1 MRKTIFSALI
11 AAGLLVVLLNLPVL
25 AQGIT
30 NFSSVVLSG
39 DLTVGDDA
47 TVADSLSTADIAVS
61 DDATVS
67 DDFTVGGDIVTTP
80 GTAIVVSAS
89 STITPLGAY
98 VPITGSTGVGTSSIA
113 GPTAGRLIYIVNMAN
128 ATITLTDTGTL
139 KLGGNFAM
147 GQYDSITLR
156 GDGTNW
162 IETGRSNN

>member
-1 MRKTIFSALI
+1 MRRVLLSAFI
-11 AAGLLVVLLNLPVL
+11 AAGLLLALLAPPVW
-25 AQGIT
+25 AQVT
-30 NFSSVVLSG
+30 NFTSIVLSG

-47 TVADSLSTADIAVS
+47 TVT
-61 DDATVS
+61 

-80 GTAIVVSAS
+80 GTAIVVTGG

-162 IETGRSNN
+162 IEAGRSNN